1 MEKLLLPRDYLSYS
15 QMNSWKWS
23 QEKYKEI
30 YFEGKPYPTNPAMI
44 FGKDFSEIMDDK
56 KKTDDIIVQGVV
68 NLMPRYDVSEK
79 EIKVDIEG
87 IKLLGYLDSYCSK
100 THNLYE
106 YKTGKNPW
114 TQNKVDEA
122 DQLTFYSMLIYLKYK
137 IIPENISL
145 IWAETEIEGD
155 IVQFTGNVKR
165 FETSRELS
173 DVLNMLA
180 RVKKVAREISEAYRE
195 YLGITKQKVGN
206 INKSKI
212 K

>member
-1 MEKLLLPRDYLSYS
+1 MEKLLLPKGYLSYS

-23 QEKYKEI
+23 QKKYKET

-56 KKTDDIIVQGVV
+56 KKTDDVIIQGVV
-68 NLMPRYDVSEK
+68 SLMPRYDTSEK
-79 EIKVDIEG
+79 EIRESIEG

-100 THNLYE
+100 THDLYE
-106 YKTGKNPW
+106 YKTGKTPW
-114 TQNKVDEA
+114 TQYRVDEA
-122 DQLTFYSMLIYLKYK
+122 DQLTFYSMLVYLKYK
-137 IIPENISL
+137 VIPENISL
-145 IWAETEIEGD
+145 IWAETEID
-155 IVQFTGNVKR
+155 DDKVRFTGNVKR
-165 FETSRELS
+165 FETSRELA

-180 RVKKVAREISEAYRE
+180 RTKTVAREISEAYKE
-195 YLGITKQKVGN
+195 YLGITKQKVGS